1 MDRSDC
7 IQLTLDEGTL
17 EGFLAFAARQDAFV
31 LATEREYDLYDSGAQ
46 PLTPEAFD
54 ALADSYAARLLE
66 DASWRLRYE
75 RAWRTVEV
83 VER

>member
-7 IQLTLDEGTL
+7 IQLSLDEGTL

-31 LATEREYDLYDSGAQ
+31 LATQREYDLFDSGSE
-46 PLTPEAFD
+46 PLSPEAFD
-54 ALADSYAARLLE
+54 ALADSYAATLLE
-66 DASWRLRYE
+66 DASWRNRYE
-75 RAWRTVEV
+75 RAWRTVEA